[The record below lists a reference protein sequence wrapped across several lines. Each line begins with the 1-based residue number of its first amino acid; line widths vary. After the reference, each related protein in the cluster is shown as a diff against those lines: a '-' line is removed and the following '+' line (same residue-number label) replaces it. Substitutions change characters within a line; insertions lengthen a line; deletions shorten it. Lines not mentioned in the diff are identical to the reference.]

1 MFGDDAQLNGDGTR
15 EDFEYIPL
23 VAMSPE
29 QHARLSQIREQNP
42 GIEVSPDQFGTVRAV
57 VPLDGYPSE
66 HVAVRHDPDELLDR
80 VEEII
85 ADSG

>member
-1 MFGDDAQLNGDGTR
+1 MFGDDALPDGDGTR
-15 EDFEYIPL
+15 DDFQHIPL
-23 VAMSPE
+23 VAMSPA